1 MSFKLLS
8 IACLLLSVAHAA
20 PHGSTSG
27 TLPSGQNIY
36 SPGVKYT
43 HNQDEQLSRRSSED
57 DYLNKKFGR
66 VAADQEQTLRYR
78 EKFSK
83 ERGQHDGK
91 RGYGSIREPP
101 TRYEK
106 AKQKAIS

>member
-20 PHGSTSG
+20 PHGSTSE

-43 HNQDEQLSRRSSED
+43 HNQREQLVRRSGRD
-57 DYLNKKFGR
+57 DSQYQYFGDG
-66 VAADQEQTLRYR
+66 AAAQIQTIKDREQHR
-78 EKFSK
+78 K
-83 ERGQHDGK
+83 ERAEYESK
-91 RGYGSIREPP
+91 RGGGTSREPP
-101 TRYEK
+101 TKYEK
-106 AKQKAIS
+106 GKQPAQS

>member
-20 PHGSTSG
+20 PHGSTSE

-43 HNQDEQLSRRSSED
+43 HNQYEQLVRRSGRD
-57 DYLNKKFGR
+57 DSQYQYFGSG
-66 VAADQEQTLRYR
+66 AADHQQTIKDREQHR
-78 EKFSK
+78 K
-83 ERGQHDGK
+83 ERAEHNAKYGK
-91 RGYGSIREPP
+91 PNKEPP
-101 TRYEK
+101 TKYEK
-106 AKQKAIS
+106 GKQPADS